1 MKKDVQGIILLLVG
15 VMVLRLALGDQFLF
29 YVAEGMKLWLVLAG
43 GALVWFG
50 GYALWEAW
58 RESRAPHDSDV
69 TARQAADT
77 AAGEIVVVDDEDGD
91 GHDHTRGPRI
101 AYLLLLP
108 VLAVYVVAPS
118 ALGSFSAARQTSTS
132 TAPPLDLDM
141 PELSAADLAD
151 MPLRDYVVRAVWDG
165 GETLRGRQV
174 QMTGF
179 VTPDPAGGWWLTRMS
194 MACCAA
200 DAQASRIKVLD
211 AANLP
216 ADTWVQVSGTW
227 LEGGGLNDPQ
237 AIPVVKATAV
247 TPVATP
253 RNPYE

>member
-15 VMVLRLALGDQFLF
+15 VMVLRLTLGDQFLF
-29 YVAEGMKLWLVLAG
+29 YVAEGMRPWLVLAG
-43 GALVWFG
+43 SALVGFG

-58 RESRAPHDSDV
+58 RESRVAPGGGNRES
-69 TARQAADT
+69 AA
-77 AAGEIVVVDDEDGD
+77 EIVVIDDEGD
-91 GHDHTRGPRI
+91 GHDHSRGPRI

-118 ALGSFSAARQTSTS
+118 ALGSFSAARQATTS

-141 PELSAADLAD
+141 PALSATDLAD
-151 MPLRDYVVRAVWDG
+151 LPLRDYVVRAVWDG
-165 GETLRGRQV
+165 GETLRGRTL

-211 AANLP
+211 SVDLP
-216 ADTWVQVSGTW
+216 ADTWVQVRGSW

-237 AIPVVKATAV
+237 AIPVVKATSV